1 MPYYPNAAAAAIK
14 SATLGAKQIY
24 NSFHHSY
31 FIPFGFIG
39 YLLLAYHPFHV
50 VNFQYI
56 IK

>member
-39 YLLLAYHPFHV
+39 SLLLAYHPFHV
-50 VNFQYI
+50 VNFQYK